1 MDNGR
6 TAQRYKKNRFIHDAQ
21 IFRQQSYAFSV
32 KQPTFSVIFIC
43 QNAPFLLTYSHKKHK
58 TTTLIEPQ
66 ILIFVAHC
74 GKISLEVRQRNH
86 NRSAAIV
93 GVKRERLAVGI
104 PVVPIVEQSRIKEKL
119 HMMFAVVDEAEGRNT
134 SRLKAKIP
142 HHPFGRSKRKLSAR
156 RFALRLQRLLQA
168 SLQVV
173 DVQVVVAMEANQVVL
188 IAFVVA
194 HEDVLAVHRT
204 IILPP
209 SLSLLNGFALRVV
222 VTSEGNVVLSQIG
235 KDSFLSF
242 RHNNHNW

>member
-1 MDNGR
+1 ML
-6 TAQRYKKNRFIHDAQ
+6 RF
-21 IFRQQSYAFSV
+21 FRQQSYAFSV

-43 QNAPFLLTYSHKKHK
+43 QNVPFLLTSCSKKHN

-66 ILIFVAHC
+66 ILIFVAQC
-74 GKISLEVRQRNH
+74 CKITLEVRQRNH
-86 NRSAAIV
+86 HRSAAIV

-104 PVVPIVEQSRIKEKL
+104 PVVPVVEQSRIKEKL

-142 HHPFGRSKRKLSAR
+142 HHPFGRSKRKLAAR

-209 SLSLLNGFALRVV
+209 PLSLLNGFALRVV

-242 RHNNHNW
+242 RHKIRC